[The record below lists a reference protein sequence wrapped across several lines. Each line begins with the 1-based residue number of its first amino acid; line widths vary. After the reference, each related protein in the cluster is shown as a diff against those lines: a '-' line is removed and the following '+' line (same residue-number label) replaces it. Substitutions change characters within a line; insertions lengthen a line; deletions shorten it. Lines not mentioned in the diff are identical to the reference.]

1 MSTKTFYE
9 RFSEWT
15 RNSIMLRIASIAILV
30 LLLLIP
36 ASMIEDL
43 IRERSSYRD
52 AAIREV
58 SSKWGE
64 EQTVTGP
71 VLTLPYT
78 SYFKDNEGKV
88 TATTEYAHFLPESL
102 TVETELSPETRY
114 RGIYDVVVYTTAI
127 HCEGQFAYP
136 NIETLNLAEANVQWD
151 DAYVSVGIPDMRGI
165 EEAVALRWQQQKYPF
180 DPGVASSD
188 LFTSGIS
195 TPVGLDS
202 AQRTIS
208 YQFDLQLKGSRS
220 LRFMPLGRTTQ
231 VSVRSDWPNPSFD
244 GAFLPDEREVDA
256 SGFMAR
262 WEVLHLNRNFPQAW
276 KGSQYRFTTD
286 ADNQPLPDY
295 YDGRSASVAPSAST
309 EASGYSFG
317 VNLLRS
323 VDEYQKA
330 TRSAKYAIL
339 FISLTFLVFF
349 FVETLNRKR
358 IHPVQYLLVGLAL
371 CIFYA
376 LLVAISEQLSF
387 NLAFGLSS
395 VAVTALITLYCHSI
409 FKQQKLTL
417 FIGLL
422 LVLLYGFVFT
432 LLQLQDYALLI
443 GSIGLFGILAV
454 VMYFSRKID
463 WYALAEGE
471 GERQEEATTGRK

>member
-1 MSTKTFYE
+1 MATKTFYE

-15 RNSIMLRIASIAILV
+15 RQSIMLRIISIAILV

-36 ASMIEDL
+36 AYMIEDL
-43 IRERSSYRD
+43 IRERSSYRE

-64 EQTVTGP
+64 AQTITGP

-102 TVETELSPETRY
+102 NVQTQLSPEIRY
-114 RGIYDVVVYTTAI
+114 RGIYDVVVYTTSIRCA
-127 HCEGQFAYP
+127 GQFAYP
-136 NIETLNLAEANVQWD
+136 DITTLNLANVQWN

-165 EEAVALRWQQQKYPF
+165 EEAVILQWQQENHPF
-180 DPGVASSD
+180 DPGIASND

-195 TPVGLDS
+195 TPVRLDS
-202 AQRTIS
+202 AQATIA

-231 VSVRSDWPNPSFD
+231 VNVRSDWSNPSFD
-244 GAFLPDEREVDA
+244 GAFLPDEREVNE
-256 SGFMAR
+256 SGFTAH

-276 KGSQYRFTTD
+276 KGSQYRFTTSN
-286 ADNQPLPDY
+286 NQAIPADY
-295 YDGRSASVAPSAST
+295 YYDRPIEAAQPAAST

-317 VNLLRS
+317 VNLLRP

-330 TRSAKYAIL
+330 TRAAKYAIL

-376 LLVAISEQLSF
+376 LLVSISEQLSF
-387 NLAFGLSS
+387 NVAFVLSS
-395 VAVTALITLYCHSI
+395 VAVTGLITLYCHSI
-409 FKQQKLTL
+409 FRQQRLTL
-417 FIGLL
+417 FIGALL
-422 LVLLYGFVFT
+422 ILLYGFVFT

-463 WYALAEGE
+463 WYALGE
-471 GERQEEATTGRK
+471 GGEQGVKGQ

>member
-1 MSTKTFYE
+1 MFTKTFYE

-64 EQTVTGP
+64 AQTITGP

-78 SYFKDNEGKV
+78 TYFKDNEGRV
-88 TATTEYAHFLPESL
+88 TTSTEYAHFLPESL
-102 TVETELSPETRY
+102 NIQTELSPETRY

-127 HCEGQFAYP
+127 RCAGEFTYP
-136 NIETLNLAEANVQWD
+136 DLANLNITEANVQWK

-165 EEAVALRWQQQKYPF
+165 EEAVTLQWQQKNYSF
-180 DPGVASSD
+180 DPGVASND

-195 TPVGLDS
+195 VPVPLDS
-202 AQRTIS
+202 AQRTIP

-231 VSVRSDWPNPSFD
+231 VDVRSDWPNPSFD
-244 GAFLPDEREVDA
+244 GAFLPDEREVNGN
-256 SGFMAR
+256 GFTAH

-276 KGSQYRFTTD
+276 KGSQYRFAT
-286 ADNQPLPDY
+286 ANSQPTPPDY
-295 YDGRSASVAPSAST
+295 YYDRAIEVAQAAST

-330 TRSAKYAIL
+330 TRAAKYAIL
-339 FISLTFLVFF
+339 FIALTFLVFF

-376 LLVAISEQLSF
+376 LLVAISEQLNF
-387 NLAFGLSS
+387 NLAFILSS

-409 FKQQKLTL
+409 FKQQTLTL

-463 WYALAEGE
+463 WYALAEG
-471 GERQEEATTGRK
+471 GSDER

>member
-1 MSTKTFYE
+1 MSTRTFYE

-15 RNSIMLRIASIAILV
+15 RNSVTLRIVSIAILV

-36 ASMIEDL
+36 AYMIEDL
-43 IRERSSYRD
+43 IRERSSYREV
-52 AAIREV
+52 AIREV

-64 EQTVTGP
+64 AQTINGP

-78 SYFKDNEGKV
+78 AYFKNNEGKV
-88 TATTEYAHFLPESL
+88 TTTTEYAHFLPESL
-102 TVETELSPETRY
+102 NVESELSPETRY
-114 RGIYDVVVYTTAI
+114 RGIYDVVVYTTTLR
-127 HCEGQFAYP
+127 CEGEFTYP
-136 NIETLNLAEANVQWD
+136 DITALNLTEANVQWD

-165 EEAVALRWQQQKYPF
+165 EEAVTLRWQQQSYLF
-180 DPGVASSD
+180 DPGVASND

-195 TPVGLDS
+195 VPVRLDS
-202 AQRTIS
+202 AQRTIP
-208 YQFDLQLKGSRS
+208 YQFDIQLKGSQS

-231 VSVRSDWPNPSFD
+231 VTVRSDWPNPSFD
-244 GAFLPDEREVDA
+244 GAFLPDERNVNED
-256 SGFMAR
+256 GFTSR

-276 KGSQYRFTTD
+276 KGSQHHFTTG
-286 ADNQPLPDY
+286 ANAQPIPDY
-295 YDGRSASVAPSAST
+295 TYYEGRSASVAPAAST
-309 EASGYSFG
+309 EASGYGFG
-317 VNLLRS
+317 VNLLRA

-330 TRSAKYAIL
+330 TRAAKYAIL
-339 FISLTFLVFF
+339 FIGLTFLVFF

-395 VAVTALITLYCHSI
+395 VAVTVLITLYCHSI
-409 FKQQKLTL
+409 FKQLTL
-417 FIGLL
+417 TMFIGLL

-463 WYALAEGE
+463 WYALG
-471 GERQEEATTGRK
+471 GKDEE

>member
-15 RNSIMLRIASIAILV
+15 RHSIMLRIVSIAILV

-36 ASMIEDL
+36 AYMIEDL
-43 IRERSSYRD
+43 IRERSAYRD
-52 AAIREV
+52 TAIREV

-64 EQTVTGP
+64 AQTITGP

-78 SYFKDNEGKV
+78 TYFKDNEGKV
-88 TATTEYAHFLPESL
+88 TSTTEYAHFLPEL
-102 TVETELSPETRY
+102 LNVQAELSPETRY
-114 RGIYDVVVYTTAI
+114 RGIYDVVVYTTRI
-127 HCEGQFAYP
+127 RCEGQFTYP
-136 NIETLNLAEANVQWD
+136 NITTLNMDEAAIQWK
-151 DAYVSVGIPDMRGI
+151 DAYVSIGIPDMRGI
-165 EEAVALRWQQQKYPF
+165 EEAVTLTWQQQDKRF
-180 DPGVASSD
+180 DPGVGSGD

-195 TPVGLDS
+195 TLVRLDS
-202 AQRTIS
+202 AQRDIA

-220 LRFMPLGRTTQ
+220 LQFMPLGRTTQ
-231 VSVRSDWPNPSFD
+231 VTVRSDWPNPSFD
-244 GAFLPDEREVDA
+244 GAFLPDEREVNE
-256 SGFMAR
+256 SGFTAH

-276 KGSQYRFTTD
+276 KGSQYRFTTPAD
-286 ADNQPLPDY
+286 ASPTPDY
-295 YDGRSASVAPSAST
+295 YYDRPADMAQAAFT

-317 VNLLRS
+317 VNLLRP
-323 VDEYQKA
+323 VDEYQKSM
-330 TRSAKYAIL
+330 RSAKYAIL
-339 FISLTFLVFF
+339 FIALTFLVFF
-349 FVETLNRKR
+349 FVETLNRQR

-387 NLAFGLSS
+387 NLAFILSS
-395 VAVTALITLYCHSI
+395 LAVTALITLYCHSI

-443 GSIGLFGILAV
+443 GSLGLFGVLAT

-463 WYALAEGE
+463 WYALAEGSNE
-471 GERQEEATTGRK
+471 

>member
-1 MSTKTFYE
+1 MTNKTFYE

-15 RNSIMLRIASIAILV
+15 RHSIMLRVISIAILV

-64 EQTVTGP
+64 AQTITGP

-78 SYFKDNEGKV
+78 NYFKDNEGKV
-88 TATTEYAHFLPESL
+88 TSTTEYAHFLPESL
-102 TVETELSPETRY
+102 TVTAELQPETRY
-114 RGIYDVVVYTTAI
+114 RGIYDVVVYTTQI
-127 HCEGQFAYP
+127 SCEGQFTYP
-136 NIETLNLAEANVQWD
+136 DITTLNINETDVRWN
-151 DAYVSVGIPDMRGI
+151 DAYVSIGIPDVRGI
-165 EEAVALRWQQQKYPF
+165 EEAVTLTWGQQRNKF
-180 DPGVASSD
+180 DPGVPSSD
-188 LFTSGIS
+188 LFASGIS
-195 TPVGLDS
+195 TPVRLDS
-202 AQRTIS
+202 AQRTIP

-220 LRFMPLGRTTQ
+220 LSFMPLGRTTQ
-231 VSVRSDWPNPSFD
+231 VNVRSDWPNPSFD
-244 GAFLPDEREVDA
+244 GAFLPDERDIDE
-256 SGFMAR
+256 SGFSAR

-276 KGSQYRFTTD
+276 KGSQYRFAST
-286 ADNQPLPDY
+286 ANNPSGSPDY
-295 YDGRSASVAPSAST
+295 YYDRAIEAAAATAST
-309 EASGYSFG
+309 EASGYRFG
-317 VNLLRS
+317 VNLLRP
-323 VDEYQKA
+323 VDEYQKSM
-330 TRSAKYAIL
+330 RSAKYAIL
-339 FISLTFLVFF
+339 FIALTFLVFF

-358 IHPVQYLLVGLAL
+358 IHPIQYLLVGLAL

-376 LLVAISEQLSF
+376 LLVAISEQLNF
-387 NLAFGLSS
+387 NVAFIISS
-395 VAVTALITLYCHSI
+395 IAVTVLITLYCHSI

-422 LVLLYGFVFT
+422 LVMLYGFVFT

-463 WYALAEGE
+463 WYALAEGNDE
-471 GERQEEATTGRK
+471 SRE